1 LSKRR
6 GSIKVENTEDFR
18 KTFIE
23 RGVWV
28 EETEIKAQTAGT
40 EATIELPS
48 VKTLNGLIR
57 LKTQQA
63 TGEEYAFDLMV
74 YEQAAF
80 GDGSLANLPRLQE
93 LPDSMTGVMWGSWV
107 EINPKTAASLSI
119 ADGDLVE
126 VTTQHGSVRAPAV
139 LYPAIRPDTIAM
151 PFGQGHTAYGRYAK
165 NQSANAAL
173 LLMSDHSQMKL
184 ETSVRAKITKAAG
197 EATLI
202 RFGTD
207 LLEKIENDRSR

>member
-1 LSKRR
+1 M
-6 GSIKVENTEDFR
+6 
-18 KTFIE
+18 
-23 RGVWV
+23 
-28 EETEIKAQTAGT
+28 
-40 EATIELPS
+40 
-48 VKTLNGLIR
+48 
-57 LKTQQA
+57 
-63 TGEEYAFDLMV
+63 DLMV
-74 YEQAAF
+74 YEHPTF
-80 GDGSLANLPRLQE
+80 GDGSFANLPRLQE

-107 EINPKTAASLSI
+107 EINPKTAASLGI

-165 NQSANAAL
+165 NRGANAAL
-173 LLMSDHSQMKL
+173 LLPPSHSNEQV

-197 EATLI
+197 EANLI